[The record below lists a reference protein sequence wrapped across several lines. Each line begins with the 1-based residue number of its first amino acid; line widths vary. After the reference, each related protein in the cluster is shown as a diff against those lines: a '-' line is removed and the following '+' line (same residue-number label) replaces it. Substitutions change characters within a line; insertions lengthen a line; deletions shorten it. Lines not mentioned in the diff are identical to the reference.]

1 MNAAAPSLLEL
12 QRAVSAGL
20 ADSEQLPAAFG
31 AVVDGID
38 AAERLSIY
46 RNTSLSTLTTALRLT
61 YPAVQKLV
69 GGEFFEGAARVFI
82 DGHPARSAW
91 LDQYG
96 QGFGAFLAQFP
107 PASSLPYLPDVAELE
122 WAVSRALHAPEAI
135 PMDLARLAAVPA
147 AASASLRLFAHPA
160 LGLVRA
166 NSPAD
171 VIWRAV
177 LDGDDAALGAIDPAD
192 GPVYLL
198 IERRDSSVCLQRLSE
213 AAWRFTA
220 ALFAGTPLALALQDN
235 PDCAA
240 DALLA
245 EHLGAGRFI
254 EFESCDAA
262 RS

>member
-20 ADSEQLPAAFG
+20 ADGEQLPAAFG
-31 AVVDGID
+31 ALVDGID

-46 RNTSLSTLTTALRLT
+46 RNTSVSTLTTALRLT

-69 GGEFFEGAARVFI
+69 GDEFFEGAARVFI
-82 DGHPARSAW
+82 EGHPARSAW

-122 WAVSRALHAPEAI
+122 WAVSRALHAPDAI
-135 PMDLARLAAVPA
+135 PIDLAQLAALPA
-147 AASASLRLFAHPA
+147 TASASLRLLAHPA
-160 LGLVRA
+160 LSLVRA
-166 NSPAD
+166 NAPAD
-171 VIWRAV
+171 AIWHAV

-198 IERRDSSVCLQRLSE
+198 VERRESSVCLQHLGE

-220 ALFAGTPLALALQDN
+220 ALCAGTPLSAALQRN

-245 EHLGAGRFI
+245 EHLAAGRFI
-254 EFESCDAA
+254 GFESREATE
-262 RS
+262 

>member
-1 MNAAAPSLLEL
+1 MNAVAPSLLEL

-20 ADSEQLPAAFG
+20 AGGEPLPAAFE
-31 AVVDGID
+31 AVAEGID
-38 AAERLSIY
+38 AAARLSLY
-46 RNTSLSTLTTALRLT
+46 RNTSVSTLTTALRLT

-69 GGEFFEGAARVFI
+69 GDEFFEGAARVFI

-96 QGFGAFLAQFP
+96 QGFGAFLAEFP

-122 WAVSRALHAPEAI
+122 WAVSRALHAPDAI
-135 PMDLARLAAVPA
+135 PIDLAGLATVPA
-147 AASASLRLFAHPA
+147 AASPLLRLFPHPA

-171 VIWRAV
+171 LIWHAV
-177 LDGDDAALGAIDPAD
+177 LDGDEAALTAIDLAD

-198 IERRDSSVCLQRLSE
+198 IERRESSVCLQRLNE

-220 ALFAGTPLALALQDN
+220 ALCAGVPLAPALQQN
-235 PDCAA
+235 PDCPA

-245 EHLGAGRFI
+245 EHLAAGRFI
-254 EFESCDAA
+254 GFEFVEGKFE
-262 RS
+262 